1 MKTFSGTGSVNV
13 KRAIALAVKYDARDL
28 DESKWKSYFKL
39 IDPLMS
45 EEAEYIR
52 KNLGSFAIGDS
63 LLTRFPEKV
72 LTASQKWIKSDN
84 PNVRWNVAM
93 IFTAAAA
100 RRYASQGKVLLE
112 ALENDPEPMMLRAVK
127 KASVHLLSKK

>member
-1 MKTFSGTGSVNV
+1 M
-13 KRAIALAVKYDARDL
+13 L
-28 DESKWKSYFKL
+28 DESKWKTYFKL

-52 KNLGSFAIGDS
+52 QNLGSFAIGDS

-100 RRYASQGKVLLE
+100 RRYASQGKVLLK
-112 ALENDPEPMMLRAVK
+112 ALENDPEPTEPPSRSPKNPAIARSDFPSSSSSLGSANG
-127 KASVHLLSKK
+127 AA